1 VVPEARPA
9 PTPDPP
15 SDREVFAEIAALT
28 TESINPRTVD
38 LDRRPLRE
46 VLALINDEDEKVPR
60 AVRRE
65 IDAIARAVEL
75 VVERMRRGG
84 RLIYVGAGTSGRLGV
99 LDAAECPPTF
109 GTDPALVRGVM
120 AGGPPALMR
129 AVEGAEDDGEAART
143 ALVAEAV
150 TAADVVVGIAA
161 SRRTPFVVAALRYAR
176 EVGAG
181 TVLVTTNA
189 LPAGSGPGTPG
200 SSPGGPLGAASVDVA
215 ICPEVGPEVIMGST
229 RMKSGTAQKLVL
241 NMISTATM
249 VELGKVYGNLM
260 VDLGST
266 SRKLTERAKRLVMM
280 TTAVDY
286 DRAAALLAEAGGRVK
301 VAILIGKLHIDRA
314 AAESRLAAAGGR
326 VREALGE
333 HSG

>member
-1 VVPEARPA
+1 
-9 PTPDPP
+9 
-15 SDREVFAEIAALT
+15 VFAEIAALT
-28 TESINPRTVD
+28 TESINPRTAD

-46 VLALINDEDEKVPR
+46 VLALINAEDETVPG

-65 IDAIARAVEL
+65 IESIARAVEL
-75 VVERMRRGG
+75 VVERLRRGG
-84 RLIYVGAGTSGRLGV
+84 RLFYVGAGTSGRLGV

-109 GTDPALVRGVM
+109 GTDPALIRGIM

-129 AVEGAEDDGEAART
+129 AVEGAEDDGEAARA
-143 ALVAEAV
+143 ALAAEKI
-150 TAADVVVGIAA
+150 TPADVVVGIAA

-189 LPAGSGPGTPG
+189 LPTGSPDPSG
-200 SSPGGPLGAASVDVA
+200 SGGPLGMASVDVA

-260 VDLGST
+260 VDLRST
-266 SRKLTERAKRLVMM
+266 SRKLTERAKRLIIM
-280 TTAVDY
+280 TAGVDY
-286 DRAAALLAEAGGRVK
+286 ERAAALLAEAGGRVK
-301 VAILIGKLHIDRA
+301 VAILIGKLSIDRA
-314 AAESRLAAAGGR
+314 TAESRLAAAGGR

-333 HSG
+333 NAE